1 MLLTKEKG
9 KVTTETNK
17 LRNKPSKKKATDK
30 RPQITH
36 KASLTVNNQIIP
48 SRLNSKIKVK
58 VLKCRLKFQTIFLP
72 LKFLQTKISS

>member
-17 LRNKPSKKKATDK
+17 LRTKPSKKKAADK
-30 RPQITH
+30 RPQIIH

-48 SRLNSKIKVK
+48 SRLNSNMKPNGHLNERQKKKKKVPNAPSAS
-58 VLKCRLKFQTIFLP
+58 QN
-72 LKFLQTKISS
+72 S